1 MLCQGRLITLNN
13 LYSAELGQK
22 TRFPSDL
29 EKCLNTACVAQ
40 VIPVEEV
47 KMMFMTE
54 AMYDVAAVDLAGH
67 NSAYDGRLVIQG
79 YDRAGNDF
87 DSGRYMVDFDLS
99 ERTDGEF
106 DLLVHGIAQVKKD
119 FAHPSSPAYGGAWLK
134 YADHDDVHV
143 SEDTQETVID
153 IRSDRTYTIHL
164 IDEPSGTTQD
174 YLLTKE
180 AGELIIEPVLG
191 DL

>member
-1 MLCQGRLITLNN
+1 
-13 LYSAELGQK
+13 
-22 TRFPSDL
+22 
-29 EKCLNTACVAQ
+29 
-40 VIPVEEV
+40 
-47 KMMFMTE
+47 MMFITE

-79 YDRAGNDF
+79 YDHMGNDF
-87 DSGRYMVDFDLS
+87 NSGRYTVDFDLC
-99 ERTDGEF
+99 ERIDGEF
-106 DLLVHGIAQVKKD
+106 DLTVHGISQVKKD
-119 FAHPSSPAYGGAWLK
+119 FAHPNSPAYGGAWLK
-134 YADHDDVHV
+134 YSDHDDVHV
-143 SEDTQETVID
+143 TEDTQETVID

-180 AGELIIEPVLG
+180 AGELIIEPVLS